1 MSTRR
6 EECVAAQDAVLRK
19 IHALNAFRATTSA
32 GRDKM
37 LAARQSLDKEFTDW
51 GQQILEAIVAEEVAQ
66 IEAILGDGEPS
77 A

>member
-6 EECVAAQDAVLRK
+6 EDCVAAQDVVLGK
-19 IHALNAFRATTSA
+19 IYALNAFRAKTSA
-32 GRDKM
+32 GREKM
-37 LAARQSLDKEFTDW
+37 DAARRSLDKEFADW
-51 GQQILEAIVAEEVAQ
+51 GQQILEAIAAEEVAQ